1 MLKKYLTWMLI
12 GPALVGINISAA
24 SQRRNF
30 PMIRPAHIT
39 IETSASKPEVA
50 ENLTINDALG
60 RLAYVL
66 AITAISMD
74 HKTTHT
80 IFLSLSTDGRY
91 SPDHEEKYEPNLL
104 SPDYWGHGEGQEVI
118 HPEEL
123 CPANKSNPYYG
134 ARREFILRKMRIVV
148 EISDFVFSENFCPR
162 NKCVEQK
169 GGLVKTKISIKVQPG
184 ASRRK
189 RPIGASYEIKPCG

>member
-80 IFLSLSTDGRY
+80 IFLSLSTDGRHTA
-91 SPDHEEKYEPNLL
+91 DHEEKNEPNFLGPDSRVHR
-104 SPDYWGHGEGQEVI
+104 SPQEGSP
-118 HPEEL
+118 PEE
-123 CPANKSNPYYG
+123 
-134 ARREFILRKMRIVV
+134 
-148 EISDFVFSENFCPR
+148 
-162 NKCVEQK
+162 
-169 GGLVKTKISIKVQPG
+169 
-184 ASRRK
+184 
-189 RPIGASYEIKPCG
+189 